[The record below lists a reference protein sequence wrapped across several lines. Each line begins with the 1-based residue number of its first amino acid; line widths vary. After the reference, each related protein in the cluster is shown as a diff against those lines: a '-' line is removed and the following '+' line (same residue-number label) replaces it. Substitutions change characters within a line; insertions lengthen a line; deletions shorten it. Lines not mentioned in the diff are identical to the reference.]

1 MQDNTALPEPADLVV
16 APKNIHQCLATIM
29 FSVDEIKKGKENK
42 QQGFMYRGIDDI
54 MNALHNLFAIEG
66 VVISVSKIVT
76 VERVERTTAKGSVML
91 YSINDYQFRFSAP
104 DGSSLKTWSRG
115 EANDTA
121 DKSSN
126 KAVSVALKYCLL
138 QMFLIPTE
146 EMAKN
151 EADAYANELGAKP
164 KPAAKPAPTYAR
176 PEDISS
182 AISLIN
188 TAKDLPALAD
198 IWKSIHPTTKNAPG
212 VLPAKDAMKA
222 KLSPPRKE
230 PAE

>member
-1 MQDNTALPEPADLVV
+1 
-16 APKNIHQCLATIM
+16 M
-29 FSVDEIKKGKENK
+29 FEVEEIKKGKTNA
-42 QQGFMYRGIDDI
+42 QQGFKYRGIDDI
-54 MNALHNLFAIEG
+54 MNALHNLFALQG
-66 VVISVSKIVT
+66 VVIRVNKI
-76 VERVERTTAKGSVML
+76 RSVERTERPTKSGGTML
-91 YSINDYQFRFSAP
+91 YSINDYQFCFSAA
-104 DGSSLKTWSRG
+104 DGSFVTTWSRG
-115 EANDTA
+115 EASDSA

-146 EMAKN
+146 EMVKD
-151 EADAYANELGAKP
+151 EADAYQNELGP
-164 KPAAKPAPTYAR
+164 KQKTAAKPTPTYVR

-212 VLPAKDAMKA
+212 VLPAKDAMKQ
-222 KLSPPRKE
+222 KLSPSRQEPRDDRGDVGDLQDTY
-230 PAE
+230 